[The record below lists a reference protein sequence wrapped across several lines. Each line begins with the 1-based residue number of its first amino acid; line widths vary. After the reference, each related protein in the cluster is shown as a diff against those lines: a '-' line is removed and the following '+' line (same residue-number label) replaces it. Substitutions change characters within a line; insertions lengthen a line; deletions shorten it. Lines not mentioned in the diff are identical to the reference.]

1 MTNITNIIKSFTNKK
16 VLIIGDVMLD
26 RYLHGEVSRI
36 SPEAPIQILN
46 AKRRDFTAGG
56 AANCAS
62 NISSLG
68 GTPILC
74 SIIGNDENGDKLL
87 EILKK
92 RKVDTSG
99 IIKTDKVKTIVK
111 ERIVSNNQQLL
122 RIDFENIEDFK
133 KLNKQELI
141 SRIKNKINKVDSIL
155 ISDYAKGII
164 GKELID
170 SIKKFNKKNIPVII
184 DPKPVNKELYKGFTL
199 VTPNL
204 KEAKKMSNKTELKEI
219 GSTLIKELNSN
230 ILITRG
236 QEGMSLF
243 KKDGSIT
250 EMPTEA
256 KEVNDITGAGDTV
269 ISTIALA
276 LASKTTL
283 NQAAILANHAAS
295 IVVAKFGT
303 AMVSQRELINLISS
317 ENKKV
322 KDLKDLVEISKEA
335 RKLNKKIVFTN
346 GCFDIIHPGHT
357 KFLRESK
364 KQGDILIV
372 AVNSDSSVKK
382 LKGSNRPL
390 IPENER
396 AEVLSSLEFIDYIII
411 FNDIDSSKLIESIKP
426 QICTKGSTSN
436 LNNMPIKEKEIIKKL
451 NCNLITIA
459 KFEEYSTSKI
469 INRINNNGK
478 Y

>member
-1 MTNITNIIKSFTNKK
+1 
-16 VLIIGDVMLD
+16 MLD

-99 IIKTDKVKTIVK
+99 IIKTEKVKTIVK

-133 KLNKQELI
+133 RLNKQEFI
-141 SRIKNKINKVDSIL
+141 SKIKNKINKVDSIL

-164 GKELID
+164 DKELMD
-170 SIKKFNKKNIPVII
+170 SIKKFNKRNIPII
-184 DPKPVNKELYKGFTL
+184 VDPKPVNKDLFKDFTL

-204 KEAKKMSNKTELKEI
+204 KEAKEMSNKIDLKEI

-230 ILITRG
+230 VLITRG

-303 AMVSQRELINLISS
+303 ALASQRELINLISS

-322 KDLKDLVEISKEA
+322 KNLQDLIEISKEA

-364 KQGDILIV
+364 KQGDLLIV
-372 AVNSDSSVKK
+372 AVNSDSSVKR
-382 LKGSNRPL
+382 LKGNNRPL

-396 AEVLSSLEFIDYIII
+396 AEVLSSLEFIDYITI

-451 NCNLITIA
+451 NCNLITIP

-478 Y
+478 H